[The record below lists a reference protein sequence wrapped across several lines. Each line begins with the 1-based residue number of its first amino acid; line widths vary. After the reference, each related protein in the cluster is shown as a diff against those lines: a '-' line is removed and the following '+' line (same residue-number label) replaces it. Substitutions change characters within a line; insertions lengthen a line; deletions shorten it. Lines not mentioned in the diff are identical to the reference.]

1 VLALICDGIWATEH
15 LDSCVTWL
23 SWPFWGVFMNYRLK
37 IGEEIVSLE
46 AGRPDDSGSCLM
58 AMGENQRTAAVK
70 AVSADRMHA
79 QVDGTLVS
87 FSVVR
92 TDDGAWVWCNGRAR
106 LVQDASALERRKSRG
121 PVGNPGQVTPP
132 TPASVV
138 RVLVEQ
144 GDEVTK
150 GQALVV
156 VSAMKMEM
164 TLAAP
169 YDGTVTAVNTQVGAQ
184 VSPGEILV
192 EIEPKAQEQAHESA

>member
-1 VLALICDGIWATEH
+1 
-15 LDSCVTWL
+15 
-23 SWPFWGVFMNYRLK
+23 MNYRLK
-37 IGEEIVSLE
+37 IGEEIVNLE
-46 AGRPDDSGSCLM
+46 ASRPDESGSCFVTL
-58 AMGENQRTAAVK
+58 GETQRSVAVN
-70 AVSADRMHA
+70 AICADRMHA
-79 QVDGTLVS
+79 QVDGTLVT

-92 TDDGAWVWCNGRAR
+92 TDYGAWVWCNGRAR
-106 LVQDASALERRKSRG
+106 LVQDASVLERRKARG
-121 PVGNPGQVTPP
+121 PVGTPGQVTPP
-132 TPASVV
+132 TPAAVM
-138 RVLVEQ
+138 RVLVDT

-192 EIEPKAQEQAHESA
+192 EIEPKLQEQVHESD